1 MYWVFSDQEVC
12 FYFMEKMS
20 EEVARDLE
28 RMTINPS
35 GNPITE
41 TNPEKLMITPSGNVV
56 ESTGEQHQELMAAPT
71 PTKAQQA
78 PRVDWANYSKRV
90 VIKKIVGRPDG
101 GAGLVGAAVT
111 VGGWVKSGREVGKT
125 SFAFLDLNEGS
136 CPPNVQARV
145 PLCLRSLMR
154 LVVGNT
160 NGNPTPGATDGGAE
174 PKPNGNGNHGS
185 AAAEAAPNPTP
196 GRTIAGQAHLQL
208 NDGSCSTNLQ
218 VVVDASVATL
228 GQLTPT
234 GTSILVEGVL
244 RKAAEGTKNKVE
256 LKVEK
261 VLQVGTVDPAKYP
274 ISRTRL
280 PLEFLRNYVHLRPR
294 TNTFSSVARI
304 RNALA
309 YATHTF
315 FQNHGF
321 LYVHTPIITTSNFPG
336 TGEAFQ
342 VTTLFSE
349 ADRAEWELR
358 ALRQPTDTDLLE
370 TRNAV
375 TQKTKKVLD
384 LKKTNKESKATIDAA
399 IEDLEKTKD
408 LLSKL
413 EEKFRSKPVKVPE
426 KDGRIDY
433 SRDFFSRQ
441 AYLTVSGQFHVES
454 YACALSS
461 VYTFGPTFRPEL
473 SQSTRHLAEYWTV
486 EPEIAFADLEDG
498 MNCAEDYLKFTCQW
512 LLENCIDDMK
522 FMSKQFDKNAIDRL
536 RQVASTPFAR
546 ITYNEAIE
554 LLKKVPEKK
563 FEIKV
568 EMGMD
573 LAPEHERYLPEEIF
587 KKPVIVYNYPKENK
601 PFYVRLNDDGK
612 TVASMEVLVPKIGGI
627 ISGSQR
633 EERYEVIEKR
643 IQELGLSKEPYEWY
657 LDLRRF
663 GTVKHT
669 GFGLGF
675 ERTVLFATGL
685 DSIKDAIPFP
695 RVHGRAHP

>member
-1 MYWVFSDQEVC
+1 MVSDL
-12 FYFMEKMS
+12 EKM
-20 EEVARDLE
+20 
-28 RMTINPS
+28 T
-35 GNPITE
+35 
-41 TNPEKLMITPSGNVV
+41 ITPSGTVV
-56 ESTGEQHQELMAAPT
+56 ESGDQEQELALPS
-71 PTKAQQA
+71 PTKSPQA

-101 GAGLVGAAVT
+101 GAGLVGATVV
-111 VGGWVKSGREVGKT
+111 VGGWVKSGRETGKT
-125 SFAFLDLNEGS
+125 SFAFLEMSDGS

-154 LVVGNT
+154 LVSGNG
-160 NGNPTPGATDGGAE
+160 NGNPTLGTINGGAA
-174 PKPNGNGNHGS
+174 PKPGGNGDHGRTT
-185 AAAEAAPNPTP
+185 AEAVPTPTPGRTLTPTP
-196 GRTIAGQAHLQL
+196 GRTISGQAQLQL
-208 NDGSCSTNLQ
+208 NDGSCSSNLH
-218 VVVDASVATL
+218 VTVDSSVASL
-228 GQLTPT
+228 SQLTPS
-234 GTSILVEGVL
+234 GTSILVQGVL
-244 RKAAEGTKNKVE
+244 RKAPEATRNKVV
-256 LKVEK
+256 LKVDK

-274 ISRTRL
+274 VGKARM

-315 FQNHGF
+315 FQNNGF

-336 TGEAFQ
+336 SGEAFQ

-349 ADRAEWELR
+349 ADRVEREAM
-358 ALRQPTDTDLLE
+358 ALKQPSEADLLE

-375 TQKTKKVLD
+375 KEKTQRVLE
-384 LKKTNKESKATIDAA
+384 LQKNNNETKATVDTA
-399 IEDLEKTKD
+399 IEDLERTKD
-408 LLSKL
+408 MLSKM
-413 EEKFRSKPVKVPE
+413 EEKFRLKPVKVPV
-426 KDGRIDY
+426 KDGRVDY

-498 MNCAEDYLKFTCQW
+498 MNCAEDYLKFVCQW
-512 LLENCIDDMK
+512 LLDNCTDDMK
-522 FMSKQFDKNAIDRL
+522 LMSKQFDKNAIDRL
-536 RQVASTPFAR
+536 RQVASTPFTR
-546 ITYNEAIE
+546 ITYDEAIE
-554 LLKKVPEKK
+554 LLKRFPGKK
-563 FEIKV
+563 YENNV
-568 EMGMD
+568 EWGMN
-573 LAPEHERYLPEEIF
+573 LAPEHERCLTEEIL

-601 PFYVRLNDDGK
+601 PFYVRLNEDGR
-612 TVASMEVLVPKIGGI
+612 TVASMEVLVPKIGELIG
-627 ISGSQR
+627 GSQR
-633 EERYEVIEKR
+633 EERYEVIAKR
-643 IQELGLSKEPYEWY
+643 IQELGLPTEPYEWY

-685 DSIKDAIPFP
+685 DNIKDAIPFP
-695 RVHGRAHP
+695 RHPGKAHP